1 MGFPLLLRSV
11 FLFASSRHRFPP
23 PDPFHKQTDFARRS
37 DLITSQD
44 QLPAW
49 KSCPAM
55 EHSEMNTFSQ
65 LLQTLLGLGVEPKQL
80 TFLQVLVRG
89 VIVFIAAL
97 IMVRLSSKR
106 SLAEKTAFD
115 AVLVV
120 VIGSMLARVI
130 NGSEAFF
137 PTLGTGF
144 VLVLLHRLFGLA
156 AYYSHVLG
164 ILVKGQPVMLV
175 ENGKIQHKNM
185 FWNHISKHD
194 LEEDMRLEAK
204 TDDLSKIQ
212 VARLERSGVISF
224 IKANSFKQQAM

>member
-1 MGFPLLLRSV
+1 
-11 FLFASSRHRFPP
+11 
-23 PDPFHKQTDFARRS
+23 
-37 DLITSQD
+37 
-44 QLPAW
+44 
-49 KSCPAM
+49 
-55 EHSEMNTFSQ
+55 MNTFSQ
-65 LLQTLLGLGVEPKQL
+65 LLHTLLGIGVEPKEL
-80 TFLQVLVRG
+80 TFLQVSVRG

-120 VIGSMLARVI
+120 IIGSMLARVI

-137 PTLGTGF
+137 PTLGAGF
-144 VLVLLHRLFGLA
+144 VLVFLHRLFGLA
-156 AYYSHVLG
+156 AYYSHILG

-204 TDDLSKIQ
+204 PTTCQKYKLPGSN
-212 VARLERSGVISF
+212 A
-224 IKANSFKQQAM
+224 AAT